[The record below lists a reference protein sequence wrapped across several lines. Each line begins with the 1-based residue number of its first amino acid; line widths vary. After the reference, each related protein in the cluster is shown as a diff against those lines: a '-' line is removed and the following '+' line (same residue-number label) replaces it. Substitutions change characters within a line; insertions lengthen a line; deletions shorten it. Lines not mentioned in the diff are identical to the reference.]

1 MTLISQ
7 DMPLSYC
14 YQQRGAN
21 VVSSNMLSRTG
32 EEQENKGP
40 EELTE
45 EDAKMKESKD
55 YSLFES
61 LCDTVQ
67 SSLVLLQNSIGEL
80 LDFKDQM
87 MNHPLPSNLL
97 AHLVVTTG
105 KIFRSASDLFTPTT
119 ELVRL
124 ARFYATPW
132 EQKKEILEHIYV
144 NHERK
149 KHQLSVA
156 LRKLQLLDSQ
166 AKWLARER
174 QILNWEKLFT
184 KLMTAKTHGRRWK
197 FRLEYLK
204 RKGELSSESQTFMG
218 SPIYPEMSDGQIDP
232 KQRVLK
238 EAESLKRLVIKEH
251 QEADTEES
259 NEEEDSDLEQVE
271 AQGERGG
278 GAVLKKD
285 TIDGETQ
292 TEQQTEEQGTWTGD
306 PLHTRFACLSATKFY
321 GCFEQGLSCLLTY
334 QRERQKIQLVQDQA
348 RQNHKAPKQVKIN
361 ESQNDLPV
369 TVSVSGILKA
379 SEAPNSDFANTV
391 VEHVLNSGQ
400 GAKFEMVKGSAVV
413 EVLLFHDQKGVIAEG
428 EFKLPQDMLM
438 QQKLVSDTEIQ
449 LFTPGSAR
457 SPPRTVAALCLSL
470 CVEELVESMWKDQ
483 STEAWSLEE
492 VILDATGI
500 DLKETSQD
508 ELEKCLRKPELRES
522 CTSAMS
528 WASSSMVK
536 PGFVPDEQ
544 VQLLIEEHNLQLSQ
558 QQEMHQKQMK
568 SLLESF
574 RSSIPDIPLDHT
586 FLTDELEKIPRSEN
600 AQLTTE
606 NRDYETKGGQAL
618 NHSARDIR
626 SAQGGPRPPPKSAA
640 TRQKISMSKSL
651 LLKKK
656 FPVNVWERMKIL
668 EENMW
673 RNKHNTIERLQSET
687 SSKLEK
693 QLSVQKRL
701 QVHSDNMENDS
712 RSKDE
717 ICFPALFM
725 PMRLRQ
731 IYTPKARLYFHPSGS
746 AGFYRLTQ
754 APSVISLPPLG
765 SSTRMSVLNLLNPS
779 ITLPVTSAGQDDHNP
794 EEDGTVLNRVT
805 PEPYPIYESW
815 AGSMSLPE
823 ERY

>member
-1 MTLISQ
+1 MNPQ
-7 DMPLSYC
+7 
-14 YQQRGAN
+14 
-21 VVSSNMLSRTG
+21 TG

-712 RSKDE
+712 RSKVDE

>member
-184 KLMTAKTHGRRWK
+184 KLM
-197 FRLEYLK
+197 
-204 RKGELSSESQTFMG
+204 
-218 SPIYPEMSDGQIDP
+218 
-232 KQRVLK
+232 
-238 EAESLKRLVIKEH
+238 
-251 QEADTEES
+251 
-259 NEEEDSDLEQVE
+259 
-271 AQGERGG
+271 GG

-712 RSKDE
+712 RSKVDE